1 MIYGKSGSGKSRSL
15 KNFAPDEIFLI
26 NVVGKRLP
34 FPGTFRYQ
42 MKTDSYQT
50 ITTGLQK
57 MPTKTA
63 VIDDAGYL
71 LTNTFMKGH
80 SAPKAGSSTFD
91 LYNDIADNFW
101 RLLMFIQAQ
110 LPEDVIVYIL
120 MHETTSDFGETKLRT
135 IGKLLDEKVCIE
147 GMVTICLRCMVE
159 GDRHFFRTQS
169 NGMDISKSPEG
180 LFDLEIENDLKFVD
194 QRIREYWGL
203 STVPADGK
211 RGSSEHETI

>member
-1 MIYGKSGSGKSRSL
+1 MHM
-15 KNFAPDEIFLI
+15 
-26 NVVGKRLP
+26 VGKRLP

-101 RLLMFIQAQ
+101 RLLFELYPSNVECAPYPYTLLLGHITDRLFRGYHSWTGQCE
-110 LPEDVIVYIL
+110 LLFCNIYICRQ
-120 MHETTSDFGETKLRT
+120 T
-135 IGKLLDEKVCIE
+135 
-147 GMVTICLRCMVE
+147 
-159 GDRHFFRTQS
+159 
-169 NGMDISKSPEG
+169 
-180 LFDLEIENDLKFVD
+180 
-194 QRIREYWGL
+194 RI
-203 STVPADGK
+203 T
-211 RGSSEHETI
+211 

>member
-50 ITTGLQK
+50 ITNGLQK

-110 LPEDVIVYIL
+110 LPEDLTLEKPSCGPSESCWTRRFALRGWSPSVCAAWWRATAISSVPSPAGQTFRNHRKGFSIW
-120 MHETTSDFGETKLRT
+120 KLKMT
-135 IGKLLDEKVCIE
+135 
-147 GMVTICLRCMVE
+147 
-159 GDRHFFRTQS
+159 
-169 NGMDISKSPEG
+169 
-180 LFDLEIENDLKFVD
+180 
-194 QRIREYWGL
+194 
-203 STVPADGK
+203 
-211 RGSSEHETI
+211 